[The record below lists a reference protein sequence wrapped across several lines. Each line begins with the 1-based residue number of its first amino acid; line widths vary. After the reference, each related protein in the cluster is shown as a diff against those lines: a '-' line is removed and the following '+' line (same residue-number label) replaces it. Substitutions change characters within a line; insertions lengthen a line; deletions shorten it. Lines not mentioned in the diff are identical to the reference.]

1 MTAERLIVVH
11 AGELD
16 TAGIRQLVDIVRRES
31 GRDLT
36 GTRVTTYPSPE
47 PNELL
52 AHALVLKHADE
63 LGPDPLTRTTTYTVE
78 ATAGRRVVVAVW
90 AEEVNPWVRR
100 TIPAHLERAAA
111 TGFPVTRRA
120 GWARLRSEAA
130 LSFVACARDGE
141 SRRFADVH
149 VVVSVLPEWRPRRIR
164 KLLPDGYGTWVDDVF
179 ARAGVRLDEVD
190 GAHWLLCGHVV
201 RLAYFTAAP
210 GVAPLVPWDLLTRAE
225 KRRGAKLT

>member
-36 GTRVTTYPSPE
+36 GTRVTTYPAPE
-47 PNELL
+47 PTELL

-63 LGPDPLTRTTTYTVE
+63 LGPDPLTRTSTYTVE
-78 ATAGRRVVVAVW
+78 ATAGRRVVVVVW
-90 AEEVNPWVRR
+90 AEEVNPGVRW
-100 TIPAHLERAAA
+100 TIPAHLKRAEA

-120 GWARLRSEAA
+120 GWARLWSEAA

-141 SRRFADVH
+141 SRRFPDVH
-149 VVVSVLPEWRPRRIR
+149 VVVSVLPEWRPRRVR
-164 KLLPDGYGTWVDDVF
+164 KLLPGGYGVWVDDVF
-179 ARAGVRLDEVD
+179 ARAGIRLGEVD

-201 RLAYFTAAP
+201 HLAYFTAAP
-210 GVAPLVPWDLLTRAE
+210 GVSPLVPWDLLTRAE
-225 KRRGAKLT
+225 KRRGGKLA